1 MKGLRKI
8 SLPAMIAAMVI
19 ALLAAWR
26 LSDVLA
32 LPAANLGRWA
42 AYAVTFALAGL
53 ACAYAFHTSDRR
65 LKSISYMLGFVLACF
80 IVIGYPMNTLR
91 ALPETLSG
99 GLGLAGSIAVFTVV
113 LGSAAFALYR
123 GALWLTRPKAPPM
136 LADGREK
143 RESLLS
149 RLTGNGF
156 FAFAV
161 ILAAAANLFISGI
174 ITSADLTQFF
184 PDYESITESLT
195 SGPLYLQILAV
206 AIVAPVL
213 EEFLMRGLVLNRLR
227 RLMPTFAAVLLQG
240 MLFGVIHM
248 NILQGSYAALI
259 GFLLGYLYVRYES
272 LLPCFALHITLNAI
286 SVLVPSDFGADW
298 SPILTIV
305 LSFLVLAL
313 TVAAM
318 EIIRWRGKKKGIA

>member
-1 MKGLRKI
+1 MAAEMNSSLPSPTARESVGLRIWSALYPILIFFAVQIVVSFAFVFLYGIYFFVKNGADPASYDI
-8 SLPAMIAAMVI
+8 LMDSMMKFITDSSLIMTLVSDALMVPLF
-19 ALLAAWR
+19 ALLYR
-26 LSDVLA
+26 SDKKK
-32 LPAANLGRWA
+32 GKT
-42 AYAVTFALAGL
+42 VTKKPPFFA
-53 ACAYAFHTSDRR
+53 
-65 LKSISYMLGFVLACF
+65 
-80 IVIGYPMNTLR
+80 
-91 ALPETLSG
+91 
-99 GLGLAGSIAVFTVV
+99 
-113 LGSAAFALYR
+113 
-123 GALWLTRPKAPPM
+123 
-136 LADGREK
+136 
-143 RESLLS
+143 
-149 RLTGNGF
+149 

-259 GFLLGYLYVRYES
+259 GFLLGYIYVRYES